1 MVIGSQCC
9 SLYDLLITLCVSV
22 WGSVGVGICRD
33 LRYPELAL
41 HYGKEGVLI
50 VSIIYDCGLW

>member
-1 MVIGSQCC
+1 M
-9 SLYDLLITLCVSV
+9 

-50 VSIIYDCGLW
+50 ASIMIVVYGDHCRV